1 MDSIKHC
8 NIVAMRHRL
17 MRTGS
22 KNVNVSKTT
31 VPISAS
37 LALGD
42 GSDLVHLELDIAAQG
57 PAEKTAVLSP
67 GGIPT
72 TLWIPT
78 ISSG

>member
-1 MDSIKHC
+1 
-8 NIVAMRHRL
+8 

-57 PAEKTAVLSP
+57 PTEKTAVLSP